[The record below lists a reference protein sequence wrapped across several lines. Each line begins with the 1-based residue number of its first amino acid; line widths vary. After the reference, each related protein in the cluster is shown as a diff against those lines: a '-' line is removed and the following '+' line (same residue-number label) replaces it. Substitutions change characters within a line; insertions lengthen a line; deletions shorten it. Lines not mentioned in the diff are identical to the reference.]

1 MDIIQAASIG
11 LHQPAESIA
20 LLVAFLKTSMP
31 RAQIMRW
38 LALFSA
44 VGKLVSRRSRREE
57 KRREKGRVE
66 EDIKKEKRMG
76 RGR

>member
-1 MDIIQAASIG
+1 MFSNLVSQAASIG

-31 RAQIMRW
+31 RSQIMKW

-44 VGKLVSRRSRREE
+44 VGE
-57 KRREKGRVE
+57 
-66 EDIKKEKRMG
+66 
-76 RGR
+76 